1 MSEIDF
7 FNPSTYATLGSPTS
21 TTRPAGKAA
30 TGMGSSFFGDMSGK
44 DWIGLGANVAGT
56 AINAIGQ
63 NQARGD
69 AREDASAN
77 RALTTEQFNANLKQ
91 RQAETGLEATQYD
104 PFTQLAAR
112 QGQALKGL
120 LHQNFTPVTYTDG
133 KITGGY
139 NSITPEMMAT
149 IKEFYGPNAM
159 AASESAFTKTAKAAS
174 PTYQGGDPSKLG
186 YTGSA
191 LDTYNSGMGGA
202 WQSPTMSP
210 SSGGSGMSALARSLA
225 GGGNSGGDG
234 GGSGM
239 GSLIGGLAAGAAPS
253 ILGKILGG
261 GGASAAGTGAN
272 IASNAGGLM
281 STANSFAGPAAMV
294 GKAKGALQGASTGAQ
309 IGSFV
314 PGVGTA
320 IGAGVG
326 ALAGAVNA
334 HQNKTIG
341 DRKQYATDN
350 GFADLHAL
358 NEYLSTRGADGQEIR
373 EYGESKVG
381 KHDPRGNAAWLQA
394 VQELMSQR
402 SA

>member
-1 MSEIDF
+1 
-7 FNPSTYATLGSPTS
+7 
-21 TTRPAGKAA
+21 
-30 TGMGSSFFGDMSGK
+30 
-44 DWIGLGANVAGT
+44 
-56 AINAIGQ
+56 
-63 NQARGD
+63 
-69 AREDASAN
+69 
-77 RALTTEQFNANLKQ
+77 
-91 RQAETGLEATQYD
+91 
-104 PFTQLAAR
+104 
-112 QGQALKGL
+112 
-120 LHQNFTPVTYTDG
+120 
-133 KITGGY
+133 
-139 NSITPEMMAT
+139 
-149 IKEFYGPNAM
+149 
-159 AASESAFTKTAKAAS
+159 
-174 PTYQGGDPSKLG
+174 
-186 YTGSA
+186 
-191 LDTYNSGMGGA
+191 
-202 WQSPTMSP
+202 
-210 SSGGSGMSALARSLA
+210 
-225 GGGNSGGDG
+225 
-234 GGSGM
+234 
-239 GSLIGGLAAGAAPS
+239 
-253 ILGKILGG
+253 
-261 GGASAAGTGAN
+261 
-272 IASNAGGLM
+272 M

-294 GKAKGALQGASTGAQ
+294 GGIASNFMPEGKAKGALQGASTGAQ